1 MEQLLQKTFKDLS
14 DMTSNVVDRF
24 FFARKIYAM
33 KNEGYIA
40 ENDYLE
46 DEHYIQYMEKVSE
59 AFTKLNESE
68 RNLINNEFF
77 FQSYNNWWESIYS
90 KATFYR
96 YKKKAMMKFLEA
108 FYND

>member
-14 DMTSNVVDRF
+14 DMTIVVVDRF
-24 FFARKIYAM
+24 FLARKIHAM

-40 ENDYLE
+40 ETDYLD
-46 DEHYIQYMEKVSE
+46 DENYIQYMEKVGR

-77 FQSYNNWWESIYS
+77 FQSYNHWWESIYS